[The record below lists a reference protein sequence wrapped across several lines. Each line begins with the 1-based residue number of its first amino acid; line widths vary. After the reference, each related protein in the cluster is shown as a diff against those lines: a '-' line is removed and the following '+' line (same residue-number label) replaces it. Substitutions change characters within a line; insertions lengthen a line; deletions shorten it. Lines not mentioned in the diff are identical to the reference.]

1 MFCCYLD
8 TSCKQDC
15 YLLFVTL
22 RFSAARRDG
31 NDVSSC
37 KSMNYD
43 NAICAIKDAYG
54 GVRRDIQV
62 WVQTSI
68 CVECRMADSN
78 KFNSRTRRYS
88 L

>member
-1 MFCCYLD
+1 MSNYQLSLFCCYLD

-31 NDVSSC
+31 NDVSAC

-43 NAICAIKDAYG
+43 NAMSAINDAYG
-54 GVRRDIQV
+54 V
-62 WVQTSI
+62 
-68 CVECRMADSN
+68 
-78 KFNSRTRRYS
+78 
-88 L
+88 